1 MRSRQRNI
9 TVFSISAL
17 DLFAAALGA
26 FILIVLVLF
35 PYYRLGG
42 TDQSMEELEEMVEK
56 RRLAA
61 ASTQSEM
68 AQIRAIQAEIQLLD
82 RQYRTTAENMSDIR
96 DRLQEVQRQTAEIEV
111 PDPPP
116 LPRPIPDADPIPNPP
131 RSVGR
136 GVEFSILG
144 VGTSQKDVILVVDMS
159 GSMRSHRANVV
170 SALEEVL
177 SQMQPDNRFSIIG
190 YRGGPTYSTYPPGGA
205 LTPATPGELRGA
217 LNFVRRLPEDFGGGT
232 PTQSALVRALNL
244 QPGAI
249 ILMSDG
255 QPDDGQPGDIVRN
268 ITRRNRGRAEI
279 HTVAIGDYTTD
290 PALTIFLQELSNN
303 NRGDFV
309 GRSR

>member
-42 TDQSMEELEEMVEK
+42 TDQSMAELEEMVEK

-217 LNFVRRLPEDFGGGT
+217 LNFVRRLPGDFGGGT